1 MDNQLKASS
10 VNNEAP
16 LDEPEVSDLPD
27 EAPGVDNVQLKIASK
42 FTPQEKQL
50 LDQFKNNTAYLGP
63 Q

>member
-1 MDNQLKASS
+1 M
-10 VNNEAP
+10 AP
-16 LDEPEVSDLPD
+16 LDEPGVSDLPD